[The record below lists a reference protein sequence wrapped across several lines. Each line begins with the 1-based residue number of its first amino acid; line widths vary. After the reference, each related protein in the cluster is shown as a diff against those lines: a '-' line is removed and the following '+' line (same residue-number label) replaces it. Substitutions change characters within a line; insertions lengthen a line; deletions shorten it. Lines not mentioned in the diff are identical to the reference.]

1 MINLS
6 AKAKFLRQEY
16 ITHLQKLST
25 STTPQWGKMNVQQM
39 IEHMADAFAEAYGN
53 PVKSLVTPEENLGKM
68 QDFLKS
74 EKAFKENTKNVNM
87 PDEPTP
93 VRFASKEEAL
103 EDLQQEIANFF
114 LAFESEKK
122 KYVMNPFFGELDYG
136 LSIQLLHKH
145 STHHLRQ
152 FGVAV

>member
-16 ITHLQKLST
+16 IPLLQKLNAQT
-25 STTPQWGKMNVQQM
+25 EPLWGKMNVQQM

-53 PVKSLVTPEENLGKM
+53 PVQALHTPEEHLEKM

-74 EKAFKENTKNVNM
+74 EKPFKENTPNKLLPEN
-87 PDEPTP
+87 PLPE
-93 VRFASKEEAL
+93 RFPSKEEAV
-103 EDLQQEIANFF
+103 EELQQEVANFF

-136 LSIQLLHKH
+136 MSIQLLHKH
-145 STHHLRQ
+145 ATHHLRQ